1 MGAKILTC
9 DWSASPPGPPENWP
23 QSLRSVLSICLN
35 TPIVSAVHWGAEL
48 ITFYNDAYAPAQ
60 GERHP
65 WALSASAC
73 ATPAPA

>member
-1 MGAKILTC
+1 
-9 DWSASPPGPPENWP
+9 
-23 QSLRSVLSICLN
+23 VLSICLN